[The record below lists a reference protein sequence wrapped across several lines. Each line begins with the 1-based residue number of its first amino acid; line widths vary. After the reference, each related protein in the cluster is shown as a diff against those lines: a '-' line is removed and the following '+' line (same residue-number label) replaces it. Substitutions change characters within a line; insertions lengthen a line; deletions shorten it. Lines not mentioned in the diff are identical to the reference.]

1 MSCPNCGAEEKEESE
16 VSRMLRIH
24 RAVREFNRDL
34 PEPTHTLKIQP
45 EFFDAV
51 SDGRKNFEVRRGNDR
66 IYKVGDVV
74 QLREFVQEK
83 GYTGHE
89 LLMEITYV
97 MHGPPLLTDDIWV
110 FGMKKA

>member
-1 MSCPNCGAEEKEESE
+1 
-16 VSRMLRIH
+16 MLRIH
-24 RAVREFNRDL
+24 RAVKEFNRDL

-45 EFFDAV
+45 EFFEAV
-51 SDGRKNFEVRRGNDR
+51 SDGRKTFEVRRGNDR
-66 IYKVGDVV
+66 IYKAGDVV
-74 QLREFVQEK
+74 LLREFIQEK

-110 FGMKKA
+110 FGIKKA

>member
-1 MSCPNCGAEEKEESE
+1 MSCPNCGAEEEESE
-16 VSRMLRIH
+16 MARTLRVH
-24 RAVREFNRDL
+24 RAVREFYRER

-51 SDGRKNFEVRRGNDR
+51 SDGRKTFEVRRGNDR

-74 QLREFVQEK
+74 LLREFIQET

-89 LLMEITYV
+89 LTVEITYV

-110 FGMKKA
+110 FGVKRA